1 MLSRSNINT
10 PPYEIFIY
18 IAGDTL
24 RIIGNNKKHISG
36 IAGRFYVYIILPEM
50 ETNIQAPRIFR
61 RSFPGGS
68 HWIKSLNSLDE
79 SLLVHAANNKCIP
92 GTDIGP
98 IGYMVYSL

>member
-1 MLSRSNINT
+1 MIT

-50 ETNIQAPRIFR
+50 ETNIRA
-61 RSFPGGS
+61 SFVDPF
-68 HWIKSLNSLDE
+68 LAE
-79 SLLVHAANNKCIP
+79 A
-92 GTDIGP
+92 TE
-98 IGYMVYSL
+98 